1 MTKITLLC
9 FVKVGCIE
17 CSSLLCFFVLIVYA
31 CFNICSE
38 LSSFTEL
45 KPLWDWLILCL
56 RIAEFFG
63 HKIRASYYKIAS

>member
-38 LSSFTEL
+38 LSSFTEAIMGLAYPML
-45 KPLWDWLILCL
+45 KN
-56 RIAEFFG
+56 
-63 HKIRASYYKIAS
+63 S